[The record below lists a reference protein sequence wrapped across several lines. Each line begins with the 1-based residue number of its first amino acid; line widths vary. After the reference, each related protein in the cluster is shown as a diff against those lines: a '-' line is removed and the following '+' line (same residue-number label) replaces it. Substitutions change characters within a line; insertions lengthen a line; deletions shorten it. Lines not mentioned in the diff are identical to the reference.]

1 MEKTVINEF
10 LKHIQL
16 FKELNDRQLEVICNK
31 VKVENYSTNKLNC
44 LIYTMDGIEVCNET
58 IANNET
64 AHLINLEHLPSGV
77 YQLKLTNS
85 TKQILIKK
93 LVKI

>member
-31 VKVENYSTNKLNC
+31 VKVENYSTNSLLFSENNIRKNLYLIFMIVYDLNKS
-44 LIYTMDGIEVCNET
+44 V
-58 IANNET
+58 
-64 AHLINLEHLPSGV
+64 
-77 YQLKLTNS
+77 
-85 TKQILIKK
+85 
-93 LVKI
+93 